1 MHIYNRESAVSLY
14 LSSMW
19 HAMRSFTLLLLKGMA
34 FVQIDNVER
43 RSSQAAAQ
51 LLGELKCSL

>member
-1 MHIYNRESAVSLY
+1 
-14 LSSMW
+14 
-19 HAMRSFTLLLLKGMA
+19 MRSFTLLLLRGMA

-51 LLGELKCSL
+51 LLGELSCSLQRCTLAVLKPLAGM